1 MAVNPV
7 SQPLAPGLL
16 EADYSPWDPA
26 AQARSAHP
34 AGLLGAP
41 SPVGAYSPPTF
52 SGGTRYGNYV
62 RSYADLMNNFM
73 SAANPYPNI
82 VDYGK
87 WHWGAHGA
95 AGGRTLPAASS
106 AVSLGDITDTAPGAL
121 GYGSS
126 GLPMPDVEGY
136 KYVYPKWE
144 WNSSSG
150 YYESRG
156 HEEDIDKYQYYP
168 YYPGDPSARLYDDKG
183 KMMNNI
189 LVGLKLIK
197 K

>member
-7 SQPLAPGLL
+7 SQPLSPGLL
-16 EADYSPWDPA
+16 EVDYSPWDA
-26 AQARSAHP
+26 AAAARSGAP
-34 AGLLGAP
+34 GGLLGSPAVAPLSAP
-41 SPVGAYSPPTF
+41 SWT
-52 SGGTRYGNYV
+52 GGTRYGNYV
-62 RSYADLMNNFM
+62 RGYPDLMTNFM
-73 SAANPYPNI
+73 APTNPYPNI
-82 VDYGK
+82 QDYGK
-87 WHWGAHGA
+87 WHYTTHGI
-95 AGGRTLPAASS
+95 GEGRTLPTANPN
-106 AVSLGDITDTAPGAL
+106 VSLGDIMDTAPGAL

-183 KMMNNI
+183 AMMNNI

>member
-7 SQPLAPGLL
+7 SQPLSPGLL
-16 EADYSPWDPA
+16 EVDYSPWDA
-26 AQARSAHP
+26 AAAARSGAP
-34 AGLLGAP
+34 GGLLGSPAIAPLSAP
-41 SPVGAYSPPTF
+41 SWA
-52 SGGTRYGNYV
+52 GGTRYGNYV
-62 RSYADLMNNFM
+62 RDYPDLMTNFM
-73 SAANPYPNI
+73 APTNPYPNI
-82 VDYGK
+82 QDYGK
-87 WHWGAHGA
+87 WHYTTHGI
-95 AGGRTLPAASS
+95 GEGRTLPTANPN
-106 AVSLGDITDTAPGAL
+106 VSLGDIMDTAPGAL

-168 YYPGDPSARLYDDKG
+168 YYPGDPSTRLYDDKG
-183 KMMNNI
+183 AMMNNI

>member
-7 SQPLAPGLL
+7 SQPLSPGLL
-16 EADYSPWDPA
+16 EVDYSPWDA
-26 AQARSAHP
+26 AAAARSGAP
-34 AGLLGAP
+34 GGLLGSPAIAPLSAP
-41 SPVGAYSPPTF
+41 SWT
-52 SGGTRYGNYV
+52 GGTRYGNYV
-62 RSYADLMNNFM
+62 RYYPDLMTNFM
-73 SAANPYPNI
+73 APTNPYPNI
-82 VDYGK
+82 QDYGK
-87 WHWGAHGA
+87 WHYTTHGI
-95 AGGRTLPAASS
+95 GEGRTLPTANPN
-106 AVSLGDITDTAPGAL
+106 VSLGDIMDTAPGAL

-156 HEEDIDKYQYYP
+156 HEEDIDKFQYYP
-168 YYPGDPSARLYDDKG
+168 YYPGDPSDRLYDDKG
-183 KMMNNI
+183 KMMHNI

>member
-7 SQPLAPGLL
+7 SQPLSPGLL
-16 EADYSPWDPA
+16 EVDYSPWDA
-26 AQARSAHP
+26 AAAARSGAP
-34 AGLLGAP
+34 GGLLGSPAIAPLSAP
-41 SPVGAYSPPTF
+41 SWT
-52 SGGTRYGNYV
+52 GGTRYGNYV
-62 RSYADLMNNFM
+62 RYYPDLMTNFM
-73 SAANPYPNI
+73 APTNPYPNI
-82 VDYGK
+82 QDYGK
-87 WHWGAHGA
+87 WHYTTHGI
-95 AGGRTLPAASS
+95 GEGRTLPTANPN
-106 AVSLGDITDTAPGAL
+106 VSLGDIMDTAPGAL

-183 KMMNNI
+183 AMMNNI